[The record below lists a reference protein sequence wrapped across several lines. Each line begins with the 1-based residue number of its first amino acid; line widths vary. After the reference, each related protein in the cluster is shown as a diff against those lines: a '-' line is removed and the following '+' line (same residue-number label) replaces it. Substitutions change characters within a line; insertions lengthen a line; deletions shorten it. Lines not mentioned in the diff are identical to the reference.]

1 MFMRWLGKYG
11 WGMIAAISVGVP
23 VVTFLIFE
31 RWFLL
36 PLPKGP
42 IEEYLGF

>member
-1 MFMRWLGKYG
+1 
-11 WGMIAAISVGVP
+11 VGVP

-31 RWFLL
+31 KWFLV